1 MGRLFEGALGSSYV
15 EIAGSRPERA
25 LNVFAARGIP
35 FRSARMTEDG
45 TLTAACLKY
54 REKALVAAA
63 EDCGLTARVVK
74 RRGALVFAARFKRR
88 LALLSAAAVAV
99 LAAFYFSLG
108 IWEVRVEG
116 NVTVPSGEIISA
128 LSESGFGVGC
138 FGPTADR
145 EYASSYIRM
154 KVGSLS
160 WVGINIKGCVMTVIV
175 RERRSPPAILNAG
188 PPCDIAALKTGVVV
202 SVDDFAGQ
210 GLVEAGDTV
219 LKGQKLISGE
229 VAGIS
234 GETRLVHSCGSV
246 RARTW
251 YVLSACAP
259 LEYGA
264 KIYTGAEN
272 RKTALL
278 LGDLRVNLYINS
290 RIFDRDCD
298 NILFDGRAELF
309 GAPLPLSERGT
320 ISAAYDTEPAR
331 TPDFEAE
338 TMLKTDLASRL
349 RDMLRDGEV
358 VSELFEAFSDGSSV
372 TVVLRAEC
380 VEEIA
385 GEVPLIQ
392 TREEEPDT

>member
-1 MGRLFEGALGSSYV
+1 MGRSFERALGSSYV
-15 EIAGSRPERA
+15 EIAGARPERA

-35 FRSARMTEDG
+35 FRSARISGDG
-45 TLTAACLKY
+45 TLLLSCLKY
-54 REKALVAAA
+54 HEKALAAAA
-63 EDCGLTARVVK
+63 EDCGLSVRVVK
-74 RRGALVFAARFKRR
+74 RRGALIFAAKFKRR
-88 LALLSAAAVAV
+88 IALLSAAVLAV
-99 LAAFYFSLG
+99 LAAFYFSLF

-116 NVTVPSGEIISA
+116 NETVPSGEIISA
-128 LSESGFGVGC
+128 LSESGYGVGC
-138 FGPTADR
+138 FGPTANR

-154 KVGSLS
+154 KVGRLS

-188 PPCDIAALKTGVVV
+188 APCDIAALRTGVVV

-210 GLVEAGDTV
+210 GLVGPGDTV

-229 VAGIS
+229 VAGLS
-234 GETRLVHSCGSV
+234 GETRLVHSYGSV

-290 RIFDRDCD
+290 RIFNRDCD
-298 NILFDGRAELF
+298 NILFDGRAELL

-320 ISAAYDTEPAR
+320 LSAAYDTEPAM
-331 TPDFEAE
+331 TPLIEAE
-338 TMLKTDLASRL
+338 TMLKTDLDKRL
-349 RDMLRDGEV
+349 RAMLRDGEV
-358 VSELFEAFSDGSSV
+358 VSERFEAFSDGSSV

-385 GEVPLIQ
+385 GEVPLTQ